1 MGSDIDGEAAGDKS
15 GTSVSLSSD
24 GTIVAIGADNNDGNG
39 SDAGHV
45 RVYVWNGTNWVQRGS
60 DIDGEAANDFSGNSV
75 SLSSD
80 GTIVAIGAY
89 GNDGNGGNAGHVR
102 VFKWNGSAWVQR
114 GIDLDSEAAGDVS
127 GKSVSLSSDGT
138 IVAIGADR
146 NDGNVGNNA
155 GHVRVFK
162 WNGSA
167 WAQRGSDIE
176 GEAAYDKSGRSVSL
190 SSDGTIVAIGA
201 DNNDG
206 NGSDAGHVRVYE
218 WNGSAWA
225 QRGSDIDGEA
235 AGDQSGNSVSLSS
248 DGTIVAIGVN
258 YNDGNGTYSGHVR
271 VYEWNGTNWVQ
282 RGSDIDGEAANDYS
296 GYSVSLSS
304 DGTIVA
310 IGAYGN
316 DGNGSAAG
324 HVRVYEWDS
333 GNNSWDQKGIDLDG
347 EAAYDQ
353 SGRSVSLS
361 SDGTIVA
368 IGAIYNG
375 GNGTNSGHVRVYKF
389 Q

>member
-1 MGSDIDGEAAGDKS
+1 M
-15 GTSVSLSSD
+15 
-24 GTIVAIGADNNDGNG
+24 
-39 SDAGHV
+39 
-45 RVYVWNGTNWVQRGS
+45 
-60 DIDGEAANDFSGNSV
+60 
-75 SLSSD
+75 
-80 GTIVAIGAY
+80 
-89 GNDGNGGNAGHVR
+89 
-102 VFKWNGSAWVQR
+102 
-114 GIDLDSEAAGDVS
+114 DSEYQQ
-127 GKSVSLSSDGT
+127 
-138 IVAIGADR
+138 
-146 NDGNVGNNA
+146 
-155 GHVRVFK
+155 GH
-162 WNGSA
+162 
-167 WAQRGSDIE
+167 
-176 GEAAYDKSGRSVSL
+176 
-190 SSDGTIVAIGA
+190 
-201 DNNDG
+201 
-206 NGSDAGHVRVYE
+206 
-218 WNGSAWA
+218 
-225 QRGSDIDGEA
+225 
-235 AGDQSGNSVSLSS
+235 
-248 DGTIVAIGVN
+248 

-361 SDGTIVA
+361 SDGTILA
-368 IGAIYNG
+368 IGAIYNE